1 MSNQSGFL
9 KIETLEKK
17 FNNWILNF
25 SIIEIDSLKI
35 NIHQNNSYN
44 IYESIFKLNELQIF
58 KSFTSK
64 NSIKEIIDYI
74 SDSIE
79 KNNIKIEE
87 TEKNSKLIII
97 SDNISN
103 ELILNKKEKL
113 SEEIIEILINQ
124 IEFLKNKNTQ
134 LEEKIKSL
142 YERNE
147 IIEEKIS
154 NIENETNLKNK
165 SIMSISINGELL
177 PQSNVVKI
185 NEIENKLNKIEFL
198 NYSNSNSTQLTNCN
212 LKQINSINPHYDSI
226 KVISKLPSGNL
237 ISVSNDKS
245 IKIYDNKLNIIQSI
259 INAHDDYINDIDIK
273 DENNFITCSSDK
285 SIKIWIKKY
294 LKGYV
299 YNSYS
304 FTLYQ
309 NIKDAHKDKIT
320 KVIYCSN
327 GKIISSSWDKTIK
340 IWEENKDNNYNCI
353 QILKHSK
360 WISSILLLNDKNIL
374 ISSAKDGTK
383 FWNLTNYKCI
393 NHIQETY
400 CENNNSLK
408 RLDEERII
416 IGGNIDGIMKV
427 ISIKEK
433 IIIKRI
439 KNEFKCLGI
448 CVIENK
454 GVFLIGGE
462 SKEIKIYRSDNY
474 ECIKIIKDAHYD
486 FINGFIQLKDSSVA
500 SYGVDKSVKIWS
512 F

>member
-9 KIETLEKK
+9 KIETHEKK

-309 NIKDAHKDKIT
+309 NINLLFEWK
-320 KVIYCSN
+320 
-327 GKIISSSWDKTIK
+327 
-340 IWEENKDNNYNCI
+340 YN
-353 QILKHSK
+353 
-360 WISSILLLNDKNIL
+360 
-374 ISSAKDGTK
+374 
-383 FWNLTNYKCI
+383 F
-393 NHIQETY
+393 
-400 CENNNSLK
+400 
-408 RLDEERII
+408 
-416 IGGNIDGIMKV
+416 M
-427 ISIKEK
+427 
-433 IIIKRI
+433 
-439 KNEFKCLGI
+439 FLG
-448 CVIENK
+448 
-454 GVFLIGGE
+454 
-462 SKEIKIYRSDNY
+462 
-474 ECIKIIKDAHYD
+474 
-486 FINGFIQLKDSSVA
+486 
-500 SYGVDKSVKIWS
+500 
-512 F
+512 